1 MFALM
6 LVGWLSMV
14 EARARSR
21 WMSPT
26 MQSPD
31 LTGYARMRTPL
42 YNRGQSFSHAER
54 EQYSIRGLVPAGDPL
69 SLDERIDLV
78 MEDFYEQPT
87 ALAKYR
93 WLQSILDTDEHLYYA
108 VLRKHLFRTLRYV
121 DSPIVGEACEKWTS
135 VYRHTPRGVYVS
147 LNDRGRVR
155 SLLDAWPEDQIQVVV
170 VTDGERILDLGDL
183 GVNGMG
189 VPIGK
194 VGLHVACGGIDPAK
208 CLPVHI
214 DVGTGNLSLRR
225 WRYYTG
231 LRRPRER
238 GTVYDELVAEFVQ
251 ACQDKYGRHVFIQ
264 FEGFGKGESRNAF
277 RLLEQHRETACC
289 FNDDIQGTA
298 SVVLGGVVSSQPLT
312 NTTHVANHTFLFY
325 GAGEAA
331 VSIANLLVYAIQKET
346 QCSVEEARRHI
357 WMMDSLGLIHEG
369 RNDTLAPHK
378 RPFAQAAPNS
388 TVPTDLYKTIR
399 QLRPTALIGVSAKSG
414 AFDQKVCEAMAT
426 VCEHPLIFAL
436 SNPTSMTECKAQ
448 DAYTWTDGRAV
459 YASGS
464 PFNTCFFRTSHGYQK
479 RSPSRAN
486 NAYISTG
493 VGLGAAA
500 SRALRITDE
509 DLYIAATAL
518 AQHVTPED
526 LEDGSIYPHITEL
539 PNVSLRIAM
548 EMAKERR
555 NGGTEVL

>member
-1 MFALM
+1 M
-6 LVGWLSMV
+6 
-14 EARARSR
+14 RS
-21 WMSPT
+21 PI
-26 MQSPD
+26 
-31 LTGYARMRTPL
+31 

-93 WLQSILDTDEHLYYA
+93 WLQSIQDTDEHLYYA
-108 VLRKHLFRTLRYV
+108 VLRKNLFRTLPYIYT
-121 DSPIVGEACEKWTS
+121 PTVGEACEKWTS

-155 SLLDAWPEDQIQVVV
+155 SLLDAWPEDQIQVIV
-170 VTDGERILDLGDL
+170 VTDGERILGRSDL

-189 VPIGK
+189 IPIGK
-194 VGLHVACGGIDPAK
+194 LALYVACAGIDPAK

-214 DVGTGNLSLRR
+214 DVGTSNISLRR

-231 LRRPRER
+231 LRQPRER
-238 GTVYDELVAEFVQ
+238 GPVYDELVAEFVQ
-251 ACQDKYGRHVFIQ
+251 ACQDKYGRHVLIQ
-264 FEGFGKGESRNAF
+264 FEDFGKTNSV
-277 RLLEQHRETACC
+277 RLLDQHRETACC

-298 SVVLGGVVSSQPLT
+298 AVALAGVVAAHPLT
-312 NTTHVANHTFLFY
+312 NQTHVANHTFLFY

-331 VSIANLLVYAIQKET
+331 VGIANMLTFAIQRET
-346 QCSVEEARRHI
+346 QCSLEEARQRI
-357 WMMDSLGLIHEG
+357 WMMDSSGLVHDG
-369 RNDTLAPHK
+369 RGETLAPHK
-378 RPFAQAAPNS
+378 RPFAHPLPANS
-388 TVPTDLYKTIR
+388 TVPSDLLKTIR
-399 QLRPTALIGVSAKSG
+399 LLRPTALIGVSAPTAPTG
-414 AFDQKVCEAMAT
+414 PTCAFDQKVCEAMAS
-426 VCEHPLIFAL
+426 VCNHPLIFAL
-436 SNPTSMTECKAQ
+436 SPECTAQ

-464 PFNTCFFRTSHGYQK
+464 PYNTCFFRTTHVFQK
-479 RSPSRAN
+479 RSPSQAN
-486 NAYISTG
+486 NAYIFP
-493 VGLGAAA
+493 GLGLGVAA

-518 AQHVTPED
+518 AQDVTKED
-526 LEDGSIYPHITEL
+526 LDDGSIYPHITEL

-548 EMAKERR
+548 EVAR
-555 NGGTEVL
+555 NVIATGRGG